1 MLSILKGE
9 TPDRVPIYTLIPYA
23 VENGKM
29 VPGPFHGY
37 SDYDD
42 WRKQDP
48 LYWELVKRMDAECDN
63 IFMWRPDCMNAEN
76 LFSSHDK
83 VYMDKKDTTR

>member
-1 MLSILKGE
+1 MTKVFAKERLLKTLKGKL
-9 TPDRVPIYTLIPYA
+9 TDRVPIYTLIPYA
-23 VENGKM
+23 LEKGKM

-48 LYWELVKRMDAECDN
+48 LYWELIKHLT
-63 IFMWRPDCMNAEN
+63 IFMMYRV
-76 LFSSHDK
+76 K
-83 VYMDKKDTTR
+83 